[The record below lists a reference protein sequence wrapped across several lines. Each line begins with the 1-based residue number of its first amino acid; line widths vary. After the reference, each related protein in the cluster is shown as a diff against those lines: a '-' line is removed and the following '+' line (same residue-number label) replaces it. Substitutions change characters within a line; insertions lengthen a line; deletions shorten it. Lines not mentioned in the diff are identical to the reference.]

1 MTFWLLSETVLVEMV
16 SCQGETEGIPSSPS
30 SIPILKDA
38 IENILSENAYLGGR
52 CGSILICYPKFNFPL
67 FLMYNHT

>member
-52 CGSILICYPKFNFPL
+52 CGSILSATPNST
-67 FLMYNHT
+67 FLCF